1 MTKTIL
7 VTGGAG
13 YVGSTLVTALAK
25 DGNHVKCLDRFFFGM
40 NYPDWEPFKKNIEII
55 KDDIRWFNPQ
65 ILDDVDVVMD
75 LAALSNDPVADLDPV
90 KTYDINYL
98 GRSRVARL
106 SKQHG
111 VKQYILASSGSS
123 YGINKKEKVNE
134 DSPLS
139 PLTIY
144 AKANRMAEIDNLSLN
159 DESFPVTVLRFS
171 SIYGVSQR
179 MRFDI
184 SVNSMTRDLYN
195 TGKIIVTGD
204 GNQWRPFL
212 HIADAIDAYKLLL
225 DATLEKI
232 SGEIFN
238 VGSDDQNFDLNT
250 IAKTVGDSSGLDY
263 EIIHKSTHDDRY
275 YIVSFEKIKKSLG
288 FVTKHTI
295 QDGVPEMINA
305 LKNGIIT
312 DSLETVTIEWYKHLI
327 NSQKLVKDTTIKD
340 TIL

>member
-40 NYPDWEPFKKNIEII
+40 NYPDWEPYKKNIKII

-184 SVNSMTRDLYN
+184 SVNSMTIDLYN
-195 TGKIIVTGD
+195 TGKILVTGD

-212 HIADAIDAYKLLL
+212 HIDDAIDAYQLLL
-225 DATLEKI
+225 DTPLEKI

-250 IAKTVGDSSGLDY
+250 IAKTVGDSSGLNY

-288 FVTKHTI
+288 FVTKRTI